1 MASKI
6 NRSKKIFMNYKV
18 LHICESDVGGAG
30 IAASRL
36 NHALQKSGIDSRM
49 LVINKRRTDKSVFK
63 YLPSIYSRIIGHLP
77 IPYKQNKYCRFHR
90 NAIPHY
96 EITTYPEAIYD
107 ISKHPLIKEAD
118 IINLH
123 WLGNM
128 LNYHDFFHSTSKPIV
143 WTLHDMNPFLG
154 CAHYMG
160 DVMRNP
166 DDKFM
171 EERLRNLKENA
182 YKKCQSITVVELCP
196 WMQKYSSQ
204 SNAFKD
210 RQHVIIPNS
219 IDTDVFRL
227 RDRLIVRNA
236 LGLPTDTPLIMF
248 CCQDLNNRRKGFDL
262 LINALP
268 KLKENCQFVVV
279 GNPEG
284 IEIQNQN
291 MYFFGT
297 VSDELLLSLLYSS
310 ADLFV
315 IPSREDNLPN
325 TMLESLCCGTPVLS
339 FSNGGMADTI
349 IPGINGILV
358 DDQTSDGLIGG
369 IELFFK
375 EKDNYSRY
383 KISTEARQRFSPQ
396 IQAAKYDKLY
406 QSLL

>member
-1 MASKI
+1 MY
-6 NRSKKIFMNYKV
+6 YKV

-77 IPYKQNKYCRFHR
+77 IPYKQNKYRRFHR
-90 NAIPHY
+90 NAISNY
-96 EITTYPEAIYD
+96 EITTYPEAVYN
-107 ISKHPLIKEAD
+107 ISNHPLVKEAD

-128 LNYHDFFHSTSKPIV
+128 LNYRDFFPAIRKPIV

-182 YKKCQSITVVELCP
+182 YKKCQSITIVDLCP
-196 WMQKYSSQ
+196 WMQKYSSR
-204 SNAFKD
+204 SNAFRN

-219 IDTDVFRL
+219 VDTDVFKL
-227 RDRLIVRNA
+227 RERLIARKA
-236 LGLPTDTPLIMF
+236 LGLPADTPLIMF

-262 LINALP
+262 LMNALSE
-268 KLKENCQFVVV
+268 LKGNYQFLVV

-284 IEIQNQN
+284 TEMKDYNHN
-291 MYFFGT
+291 MHFWGS

-339 FSNGGMADTI
+339 FSNGGMADI
-349 IPGINGILV
+349 ITSGINGIIV
-358 DDQTSDGLIGG
+358 DEQTSEGLIGG
-369 IELFFK
+369 IKLFFK

-383 KISTEARQRFSPQ
+383 KISTEARQRFSPEK
-396 IQAAKYDKLY
+396 QAAKYDKLY

>member
-1 MASKI
+1 MY
-6 NRSKKIFMNYKV
+6 YKV

-77 IPYKQNKYCRFHR
+77 IPYKQNKYRRFHR
-90 NAIPHY
+90 NAISNY
-96 EITTYPEAIYD
+96 EITTYPEAVYN
-107 ISKHPLIKEAD
+107 ISNHPLVKEAD

-128 LNYHDFFHSTSKPIV
+128 LNYRDFFPAIKKTIV

-171 EERLRNLKENA
+171 EERLKNLKANA
-182 YKKCQSITVVELCP
+182 YKKCQSITIVDLCP

-204 SNAFKD
+204 SNAFKS

-219 IDTDVFRL
+219 VDTGVFKL
-227 RDRLIVRNA
+227 RDRLIARKA
-236 LGLPTDTPLIMF
+236 LGLPADTPLIMF

-262 LINALP
+262 LMNALSE
-268 KLKENCQFVVV
+268 LKGNYQFLVV

-284 IEIQNQN
+284 TEMKDYNHN
-291 MYFFGT
+291 MHFWGS

-349 IPGINGILV
+349 TSGINGIIV
-358 DDQTSDGLIGG
+358 DEQTSEGLIGG
-369 IELFFK
+369 IKLFFK

-383 KISTEARQRFSPQ
+383 KISTEARQRFSPEK
-396 IQAAKYDKLY
+396 QAAKYDKLY